1 MRITVWPAKAYD
13 DFSQVSQRE
22 AAISHRVGDSTVAS
36 WPSLLSSSHWR
47 TPMKRA
53 PAINT
58 LRYAQRLA
66 DTGMDRET
74 ANVMAQ
80 ALNEELE
87 DRLLTKADLA
97 QALAPIHAKLAEVD
111 QRFETVDAKFE
122 TLGAQVEARFDAQ
135 DARFDAQDAKIDAL
149 DARFDAQDAKIGAQ
163 DARFDAQDAKIDA
176 LDARFDAQDAKIGA
190 QDARFDAQDAKIDAL
205 DAKVDAQFGALDSKV
220 DAQFGALDAKVDAQ
234 FDALNTKIDS
244 LFRSI
249 VFGFSMV
256 FVVLSCLAAFGV
268 FRSARHEPPAAP
280 VPAVVEQPSEPQ
292 HGAGAAQVPGAAVER
307 SAELPPK
314 R

>member
-1 MRITVWPAKAYD
+1 
-13 DFSQVSQRE
+13 
-22 AAISHRVGDSTVAS
+22 
-36 WPSLLSSSHWR
+36 
-47 TPMKRA
+47 MKRA

-111 QRFETVDAKFE
+111 QRFEAVDAKFE
-122 TLGAQVEARFDAQ
+122 TLGAQVEARFDAQDARFDAQ

-149 DARFDAQDAKIGAQ
+149 DARFDAQDAKIG
-163 DARFDAQDAKIDA
+163 
-176 LDARFDAQDAKIGA
+176 
-190 QDARFDAQDAKIDAL
+190 AL

>member
-1 MRITVWPAKAYD
+1 
-13 DFSQVSQRE
+13 
-22 AAISHRVGDSTVAS
+22 
-36 WPSLLSSSHWR
+36 
-47 TPMKRA
+47 MKRA

-111 QRFETVDAKFE
+111 QRFEAVDAKFE

-163 DARFDAQDAKIDA
+163 DA
-176 LDARFDAQDAKIGA
+176 
-190 QDARFDAQDAKIDAL
+190 
-205 DAKVDAQFGALDSKV
+205 KVDAQFGAQDAKV

-268 FRSARHEPPAAP
+268 FRSARHEPPAVP